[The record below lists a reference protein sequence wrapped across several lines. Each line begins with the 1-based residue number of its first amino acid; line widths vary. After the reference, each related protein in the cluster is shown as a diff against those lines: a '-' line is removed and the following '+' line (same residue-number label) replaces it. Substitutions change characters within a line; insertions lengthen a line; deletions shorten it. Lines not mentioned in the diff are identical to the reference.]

1 MYRSRNWKENWKEI
15 GKIVDSDYSRPG
27 SGPVLQL
34 TQRGL
39 QHPGGV
45 LAAAE
50 GDPTCPPSG
59 RRTSRLAGPRVS
71 HGIGKALKRR
81 EVFPQRSHITV
92 ADHLPISA
100 LRQNSIDKKYIQTS
114 ISDRNLHRLAKSVRR
129 RLQEV
134 MLACSKLSEV
144 ITLDRLGSGQQQQ
157 HLFLMPPVRIPV
169 PAHESPGICFPV
181 APRRSE
187 FGSYSPGPIWSRC
200 LDSHLWSDR

>member
-1 MYRSRNWKENWKEI
+1 M
-15 GKIVDSDYSRPG
+15 
-27 SGPVLQL
+27 
-34 TQRGL
+34 
-39 QHPGGV
+39 
-45 LAAAE
+45 
-50 GDPTCPPSG
+50 
-59 RRTSRLAGPRVS
+59 AGPRVS

-144 ITLDRLGSGQQQQ
+144 ITLDRLGSGQQKQQ

-181 APRRSE
+181 ARDVQNLDPIRLDPFGHGVWTPIFGQIDNQVRFFVLPRHFNGPGGSAVGGPSVKTRVPSE
-187 FGSYSPGPIWSRC
+187 SLTFLSVLTGYEDEEVS
-200 LDSHLWSDR
+200 